1 MQYVHQSV
9 LKKLRLHFYTLLLVL
24 VAWSI
29 LFGVFSAS
37 AWAAERTGTKAPTQQ
52 PLIEVRVHLGNAA
65 NELKFEPSQ
74 LTFEAGKRYKLFLDN
89 PSSQKHYFTAKDFA
103 DSIWTQKVEAGSVEV
118 KGAIDEL
125 ELKSGAEAEWVFVA
139 MKPGD
144 YELHCSILGHAE
156 AGMTGSLTIK

>member
-1 MQYVHQSV
+1 MQYAPRSF
-9 LKKLRLHFYTLLLVL
+9 LKNWRLRLSALLFTIAVL
-24 VAWSI
+24 I
-29 LFGVFSAS
+29 MFGVSS
-37 AWAAERTGTKAPTQQ
+37 EPVWAAGIAGATAPTQQ
-52 PLIEVRVHLGNAA
+52 PLTEVRVHLGNPA

-89 PSSQKHYFTAKDFA
+89 PSAQKHYFTAKDFA

-125 ELKSGAEAEWVFVA
+125 ELKAGAEAEWVFVA

-144 YELHCSILGHAE
+144 YALHCSIPGHAE
-156 AGMTGSLTIK
+156 AGMTGNLTIR